1 MIPKVNSNLLT
12 LEAETRPTS
21 RTWKLNTGAG
31 TIAGTADEKDAMMQ
45 AIYLILSTE
54 RYQYLIYG
62 WDYGIET
69 GDLIGRPPDY
79 VQSELKRRIRE
90 ALMWDDR
97 VTAVDGDVYKRQ
109 VPNDA
114 AGRVSLWNDIVRH
127 HQQLQT
133 LRAIQTFEP
142 ENVTVEAGDTKKAVV
157 VTDRVTPVNAM
168 EQLYMVCVVA

>member
-1 MIPKVNSNLLT
+1 MIPKVNSDLLT
-12 LEAETRPTS
+12 LEAETRRAS

-31 TIAGTADEKDAMMQ
+31 TIAGTADEKDAMIQ

-97 VTAVDGDVYKRQ
+97 VTAVDGFSFTVSHNQVRCTFTVSTIFGDVKADR
-109 VPNDA
+109 
-114 AGRVSLWNDIVRH
+114 
-127 HQQLQT
+127 
-133 LRAIQTFEP
+133 E
-142 ENVTVEAGDTKKAVV
+142 VTV
-157 VTDRVTPVNAM
+157 
-168 EQLYMVCVVA
+168 